1 MYQYVD
7 NRKYFKTDDEN
18 QNIRYVF
25 PLDNDEIDRLQTQHF
40 IQKHVWGG
48 NFSAPIESILSNE
61 NSKILDVG
69 CGTGVWTLDM
79 ASEFT
84 KPKFFGV
91 DIEPLY
97 PAEIKPENVQFVNAN
112 VLTGLP
118 FEDNT
123 FDFVYMRFM
132 LFAFTIADWERAVSE
147 LIRVTKVGGFIE
159 IMENDIQWY
168 NENPFCN
175 SVRTTIVEGL
185 KNQRNMELIIS
196 PILPKILAKSMV
208 AVGDT
213 NFVNNTSS
221 SAAAAKNLKKAMSE
235 IGFKESEWNA
245 TVDTCLKQLEDSK
258 AFDKIHRFWVMKQ

>member
-1 MYQYVD
+1 
-7 NRKYFKTDDEN
+7 
-18 QNIRYVF
+18 
-25 PLDNDEIDRLQTQHF
+25 
-40 IQKHVWGG
+40 
-48 NFSAPIESILSNE
+48 
-61 NSKILDVG
+61 
-69 CGTGVWTLDM
+69 
-79 ASEFT
+79 
-84 KPKFFGV
+84 
-91 DIEPLY
+91 
-97 PAEIKPENVQFVNAN
+97 
-112 VLTGLP
+112 
-118 FEDNT
+118 
-123 FDFVYMRFM
+123 
-132 LFAFTIADWERAVSE
+132 
-147 LIRVTKVGGFIE
+147 

-221 SAAAAKNLKKAMSE
+221 AKNLKKAMSE

-258 AFDKIHRFWVMKQ
+258 AFDKIHRFW